1 MLTLVLYPQNQ
12 PISLRII
19 PLSHIDAVLK
29 HMEEPQK
36 KTTKPNLTVVVD
48 DDEEDADM
56 TMPISGHV
64 KRMEFVSHGPMGAK
78 RRKMN
83 TPAPKEIPAPREL
96 PKMQSTSPEVSK
108 SASHSSQHD
117 EEVMDA
123 FWDTLPRVDDTTS
136 STVVGLSPD
145 GKGPAKVDP
154 SCPTGVPT
162 SAAQTSLTTP
172 TPPQNLKVQRSFLDS
187 INEVPDARIA
197 ASYAWVDEGIYPRD
211 NEILLATDPRRL
223 RGAMMVNLTEGQKL
237 HRENGELL
245 KQADTHKNLIS
256 SLSVEVEEEKRK
268 REKVEEKTRNMKRW
282 EDEEDI
288 ANLQRDLQGKI
299 DAESR
304 SVQELSKVQSTHKSA
319 EQMVTSQG
327 ETIKELRAINQM
339 LKEIGSWEEE
349 VEGSDGLARVIG
361 LWFKNGISFC
371 TAQVKDLMQR
381 AEKNLSILKGLN
393 MGKKIDFPIEPS
405 VSYPEEY
412 LPSHSSNAKLLS
424 PFKFLKDWI
433 EEEEKK
439 DQPETSRR
447 SSRKR

>member
-1 MLTLVLYPQNQ
+1 
-12 PISLRII
+12 
-19 PLSHIDAVLK
+19 
-29 HMEEPQK
+29 MEEPQK
-36 KTTKPNLTVVVD
+36 KTTKPIPTVVVD

-56 TMPISGHV
+56 TMPISGHL

-136 STVVGLSPD
+136 STAAGLSPD

-172 TPPQNLKVQRSFLDS
+172 TPPQNLKVQRSILDS
-187 INEVPDARIA
+187 VNEVPDARIA

-304 SVQELSKVQSTHKSA
+304 FVQELSK
-319 EQMVTSQG
+319 
-327 ETIKELRAINQM
+327 M
-339 LKEIGSWEEE
+339 LKERLEVGKKKRKDLVRVLNEYEER
-349 VEGSDGLARVIG
+349 S
-361 LWFKNGISFC
+361 K
-371 TAQVKDLMQR
+371 VKDLMQR
-381 AEKNLSILKGLN
+381 AEQNLSILKGLN
-393 MGKKIDFPIEPS
+393 MGKKIDFPTEPS
-405 VSYPEEY
+405 IAVEAGNDEGCLRFTLDTVGGLSDDG
-412 LPSHSSNAKLLS
+412 SHRASSNA
-424 PFKFLKDWI
+424 
-433 EEEEKK
+433 
-439 DQPETSRR
+439 SRLATE
-447 SSRKR
+447 SK